1 MRKPTISPLISPP
14 NLPLI
19 TPPIT
24 PLAPSLAKPPF
35 GPANAQTPGYR
46 VWQDGLL
53 WCALALLALVLYLPY
68 SKPLF
73 ASLFPALERPVY
85 QQEPFGQLLW
95 QHCLLVGVSSLIS
108 VVMGTAV
115 GILTTLRA
123 GRQFSGVVQALASM
137 GQTFPPVA
145 VLAIAVP
152 LVGFGELPA
161 LIALALY
168 GLLPVVQATVA
179 GLDAVPTSVR
189 QSAQG
194 MGMSPWQC
202 FTQVD
207 VPLALPVWISGIRT
221 SVIIN
226 IGTAAIASTVGAKT
240 LGSPI
245 IVGLSGFN
253 TAYVLQ
259 GALLVGLLS
268 AVADMAFERIAQ
280 RVAWQR

>member
-1 MRKPTISPLISPP
+1 MMPTQP
-14 NLPLI
+14 
-19 TPPIT
+19 T
-24 PLAPSLAKPPF
+24 AHQA
-35 GPANAQTPGYR
+35 PGYR
-46 VWQDGLL
+46 FWRDRLVWTGLS
-53 WCALALLALVLYLPY
+53 LLALVLYLPY
-68 SKPLF
+68 SRPLF

-85 QQEPFGQLLW
+85 QQEPFAELLW
-95 QHCLLVGVSSLIS
+95 QHCRLVGISSLVSLVI
-108 VVMGTAV
+108 GTAV
-115 GILTTLRA
+115 GIWVTRPSGL
-123 GRQFSGVVQALASM
+123 QFGGVVQALVSM

-168 GLLPVVQATVA
+168 GLLPVVQSTVA
-179 GLDAVPTSVR
+179 GLDSVPTSVR

-194 MGMSPWQC
+194 MGLSAWQC
-202 FTQVD
+202 FAKVD

-259 GALLVGLLS
+259 GALLVGLLA
-268 AVADMAFERIAQ
+268 AVTDMAFERIAQ